1 MANFVYNGGK
11 KALLEGQVNWLT
23 DNIRAILLDKAHYT
37 PSAAHATLAD
47 VPTQARVAVSGTLT
61 GRAATNGVA
70 SSSGAAFTALPSVS
84 CEALAIVK
92 VTGVDNTS
100 ILVCF
105 IDTALG
111 LPVTPSTGGNG
122 SITWTNDQIFA
133 L

>member
-1 MANFVYNGGK
+1 MSNFVYNGGK
-11 KALLEGQVNWLT
+11 AALLEGRVNWLS
-23 DNIRAILLDKAHYT
+23 DDIRAILLDTAHYT
-37 PSAAHATLAD
+37 PSRAHATLAD
-47 VPTQARVAVSGTLT
+47 VPVPARIAVSGTLT
-61 GRAATNGVA
+61 GRTAHNGVA
-70 SSSGAAFTALPSVS
+70 SSSGAAWTGLPSAS

-122 SITWTNDQIFA
+122 SVTWLHDQIFS

>member
-1 MANFVYNGGK
+1 MSNFVYNGGK

-23 DNIRAILLDKAHYT
+23 DNIRAILLDKARYAPST
-37 PSAAHATLAD
+37 PHATLAD
-47 VPTQARVAVSGTLT
+47 VPTDARVAVSGTLT
-61 GRAATNGVA
+61 GRTTTNGVA
-70 SSSGAAFTALPSVS
+70 GSTGAAWTALPNVS

-92 VTGVDNTS
+92 VTGVDSTS
-100 ILVCF
+100 VLVCY

-122 SITWTNDQIFA
+122 SVTWTNNQIFA

>member
-1 MANFVYNGGK
+1 MANFVYIGGK
-11 KALLEGQVNWLT
+11 KAFLDGQVNWT
-23 DNIRAILLDKAHYT
+23 SDNIRAILLDTAHYT

-47 VPTQARVAVSGTLT
+47 VPVLARVSVSGTLT
-61 GRAATNGVA
+61 GRTTTNGVA
-70 SSSGAAFTALPSVS
+70 GASGAAWTALPNTS
-84 CEALAIVK
+84 CEALAIAK

-100 ILVCF
+100 TLICY

-122 SITWTNDQIFA
+122 SVTWTNNLIFA